1 MLTKV
6 FKSGNSQ
13 AVRIPKEFKLEQDE
27 VEIIKRGN
35 ELVIKPV
42 SAKNAGVVFDLLSS
56 FEGTIKRPK
65 VGFQER
71 DW

>member
-13 AVRIPKEFKLEQDE
+13 AIRIPKEFKLEQDE
-27 VEIIKRGN
+27 VEITKRGN

-42 SAKNAGVVFDLLSS
+42 LKKNAGVVFDLLSS
-56 FEGTIKRPK
+56 FEGTIKRQK
-65 VGFQER
+65 VTFQER

>member
-13 AVRIPKEFKLEQDE
+13 AVRIPKEFKLEHDE

-35 ELVIKPV
+35 ELIIKPV
-42 SAKNAGVVFDLLSS
+42 LTQNAGVIFDLLSK
-56 FEGTIKRPK
+56 FEGTIKRQK
-65 VGFQER
+65 ISFQER

>member
-42 SAKNAGVVFDLLSS
+42 LKQSAGVVFDLLSS
-56 FEGTIKRPK
+56 FEGTIKRQK
-65 VGFQER
+65 VSFQER

>member
-6 FKSGNSQ
+6 FTSGNSQ

-35 ELVIKPV
+35 ELIIKPV
-42 SAKNAGVVFDLLSS
+42 SKQNAGVIFDLLSS
-56 FEGTIKRPK
+56 FEGTIKRQK
-65 VGFQER
+65 VTFQER